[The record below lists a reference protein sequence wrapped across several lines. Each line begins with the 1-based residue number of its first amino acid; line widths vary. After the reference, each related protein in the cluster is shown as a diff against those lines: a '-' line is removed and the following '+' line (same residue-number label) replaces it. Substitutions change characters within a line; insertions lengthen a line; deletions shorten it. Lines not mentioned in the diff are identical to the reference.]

1 MLDQPNPT
9 HPEFVAMMRVIDR
22 RRDEKIEYEETL
34 LRYKLI
40 TLQKKSIAEKAQIH
54 TQYMQTAR
62 EIRERTLE
70 KLHKESYQL
79 QRERRNA
86 EGDVSD
92 YAYNFPTKR
101 SQQITNQTAYNTEVS
116 ILSGIAKHVGFPAAP
131 PLSALRSSEIEEDLQ
146 SMGVRLFQLWPFVY
160 RGS

>member
-9 HPEFVAMMRVIDR
+9 HPEFVAMMGVIDR

-146 SMGVRLFQLWPFVY
+146 SMGVRLFQLWLFVY